1 LLEREG
7 TAHIGVEN
15 EEAVRSSL
23 EDSIAEMVETTGGA
37 QRLVFAK
44 VFDADVWVGARA
56 VFDEVPEDGLVVVA
70 HDEDLADL
78 GHAGDGGEAVLDD
91 GVTGDFEKRLPQ

>member
-1 LLEREG
+1 
-7 TAHIGVEN
+7 
-15 EEAVRSSL
+15 
-23 EDSIAEMVETTGGA
+23 
-37 QRLVFAK
+37 
-44 VFDADVWVGARA
+44 VGARA
-56 VFDEVPEDGLVVVA
+56 VFDEIPEDRLVVVA